1 MAFIFWTEMV
11 MRRAEC
17 KTCGR
22 RLGRWL
28 YPRRLRG
35 LPVHIAGEA
44 LDEGSSRWTPGP
56 LVLGEAAMDW
66 EDQEAAEGFGGCVEG
81 RILRGGR
88 IGLSKSMSI

>member
-44 LDEGSSRWTPGP
+44 LDGP